1 MAKKTKS
8 KQAKSKQVKAK
19 QGASTHSKGKAAKS
33 KPNKARKL
41 TKAQAK
47 AILEAAKQGATG
59 RKPKRERI
67 SAQALSRRTGKAAP
81 ARPAKGKPRPQG
93 PAIKHDPEAPM
104 KLMQMLMGF
113 MVSKALSAA
122 AKLGIPDALADGP
135 RYYTALASAVGADQ
149 KALHRLMRA
158 LTSLGVFA
166 EVEPGTYALTPMS
179 QMLRADVPGSMRA
192 MAVMITTPSHW
203 LPWGRLEDTL
213 RKGISVADDVFGKPL
228 WDYFKDN
235 EEDARWFNDAM
246 TSFSGMTAQA
256 VAEAYDFR
264 GVKKIVDVGGG
275 HGFFLSTL
283 LRAARGAEGV
293 LYDLP
298 QVIQTLPRL
307 ADDVA
312 KRITADSGDF
322 FRAVPE
328 GGDLYTLKHI
338 IHDWA
343 DDQCRQIL
351 TNIRNVMAEGGRV
364 IILDAVLPPDCP
376 QDPGFLM
383 DMNMLA
389 MTPGGCERTEKQF
402 RDLCAA
408 SGLKLTRIIPTP
420 SPVSI
425 VEAVRA

>member
-1 MAKKTKS
+1 VAKKKAA
-8 KQAKSKQVKAK
+8 KGKKPAKPAKSKAK
-19 QGASTHSKGKAAKS
+19 SSKPAKGKAK
-33 KPNKARKL
+33 KL
-41 TKAQAK
+41 TKAQAR
-47 AILEAAKQGATG
+47 AILEAAKAGAKG
-59 RKPKRERI
+59 VKPKRERI
-67 SAQALSRRTGKAAP
+67 SHLALSRRTSKADSARP
-81 ARPAKGKPRPQG
+81 KAGRSARPALNLPN
-93 PAIKHDPEAPM
+93 DPEAPM
-104 KLMQMLMGF
+104 KLMQILMGF
-113 MVSKALSAA
+113 MVSKAISAA
-122 AKLGIPDALADGP
+122 AKLGIPDELANGP
-135 RYYTALASAVGADQ
+135 RYYIALASAVGADQ

-179 QMLRADVPGSMRA
+179 QMLRADVPGSLRA

-213 RKGISVADDVFGKPL
+213 RKGISVADDVFGKPF
-228 WDYFKDN
+228 WDYLKDN
-235 EEDARWFNDAM
+235 AEDAGWFNDAM
-246 TSFSGMTAQA
+246 TSFSGMSAHA
-256 VAEAYDFR
+256 VAEAYDFK

-351 TNIRNVMAEGGRV
+351 TNIRNVMADGGKV
-364 IILDAVLPPDCP
+364 LIVDAVLPVDCA
-376 QDPGFLM
+376 QNPGFLM

-402 RDLCAA
+402 KDLCTA

-425 VEAVRA
+425 VEAVKA

>member
-1 MAKKTKS
+1 MAKKKAA
-8 KQAKSKQVKAK
+8 KAAKPGAKSK
-19 QGASTHSKGKAAKS
+19 GAAKS
-33 KPNKARKL
+33 KPKKAKKL

-59 RKPKRERI
+59 KKPKRERI
-67 SAQALSRRTGKAAP
+67 SAQALSRRTSKAAP

-113 MVSKALSAA
+113 MVTKGISAA

-158 LTSLGVFA
+158 LTSLGIFA
-166 EVEPGTYALTPMS
+166 EVEPGTYALAPMS
-179 QMLRADVPGSMRA
+179 NLLRADVPGSLRA

-246 TSFSGMTAQA
+246 TSFSGMTAHA
-256 VAEAYDFR
+256 VAEAYDFK

-283 LRAARGAEGV
+283 LRTARGAEGV

-351 TNIRNVMAEGGRV
+351 TNIRNVMADGGRV
-364 IILDAVLPPDCP
+364 LILDAVLPVECA

-402 RDLCAA
+402 KDLCAA

-425 VEAVRA
+425 VEAVKA